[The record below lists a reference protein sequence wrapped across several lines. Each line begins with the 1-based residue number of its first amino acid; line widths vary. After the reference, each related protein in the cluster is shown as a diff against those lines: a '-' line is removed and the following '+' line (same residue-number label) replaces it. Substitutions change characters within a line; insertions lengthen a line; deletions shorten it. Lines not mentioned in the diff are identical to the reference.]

1 MKVVKQTKNLQT
13 KSGKFKKF
21 FLINFLFLISFMF
34 SFNSGETPVNAQS
47 FGSDFSNTAYVYS
60 VRDRGRMELINEV
73 KLYMHQ
79 IAPDSKLDPEFLVLK
94 CLEYDMDIAFVVA
107 QGILESHLGTKGL
120 AVQTNSVWN
129 VGTYDNGEIKYRY
142 SSVNESIEPY
152 LKLLKDKY
160 LINISV
166 KGDTIYKDLN
176 HLLQDRGYKNLKGE
190 RYATASSYEN
200 SLRKIMIQIN
210 MDTNIQMYQQ
220 VVTLSDEKILAYF
233 GPIEKEIVPD
243 LKEIAMN

>member
-13 KSGKFKKF
+13 KSGQFKKF
-21 FLINFLFLISFMF
+21 FLINLLFLISFMF
-34 SFNSGETPVNAQS
+34 SFNPGETPLNAQS
-47 FGSDFSNTAYVYS
+47 YGSDFSNQMYVYS

-79 IAPDSKLDPEFLVLK
+79 IAPDSQLDPEFLVLK
-94 CLEYDMDIAFVVA
+94 CLEYNMDISFVIA
-107 QGILESHLGTKGL
+107 QGILESHLGTRGM
-120 AVQTNSVWN
+120 ATQTNSVWN
-129 VGTYDNGEIKYRY
+129 IGTYDNGEIKYRY

-220 VVTLSDEKILAYF
+220 VINLSDEKIIAYF
-233 GPIEKEIVPD
+233 GPRESENRSKYT
-243 LKEIAMN
+243 N

>member
-21 FLINFLFLISFMF
+21 FLINFLFLIILMF
-34 SFNSGETPVNAQS
+34 SFNSGETPANAQPLS
-47 FGSDFSNTAYVYS
+47 SDFSNTSYVYS
-60 VRDRGRMELINEV
+60 VRSRGRMELINEV
-73 KLYMHQ
+73 KVYMHR

-94 CLEYDMDIAFVVA
+94 CLEYNMDITFVVA
-107 QGILESHLGTKGL
+107 QGILESHLGTRGM
-120 AVQTNSVWN
+120 ATQTNSVWN

-142 SSVNESIEPY
+142 SNVNESIEPY

-160 LINISV
+160 LINITA

-176 HLLQDRGYKNLKGE
+176 HLLQDSGYKNLKGE

-210 MDTNIQMYQQ
+210 MDSNIQMYQQ
-220 VVTLSDEKILAYF
+220 VITLSDEKILAYF
-233 GPIEKEIVPD
+233 GPIENEIKSD
-243 LKEIAMN
+243 LKELAMN